1 MRPVKIFIASGIF
14 HPDSGGPATY
24 LYRLLPELQA
34 RGHEVRVLAY
44 GNAPTDGYPYPLTR
58 IPFDSLPIRM
68 INYARAYRE
77 GVDWADLVYLNSF
90 GLPRT
95 GSGDSRKPRV
105 MKIVGDYAWERCN
118 RRGWIPVDE
127 QVNDF
132 QVRHYGPL
140 VEWLKASRSR
150 EARTMDRVIVPS
162 QYLRNMVIGWGVE
175 PTRIQVIYNA
185 LDMEPTSITRAEAR
199 TQLGW
204 QQQGRYLITVGR
216 LVAWKGVDYL
226 IDALVHLPDMTL
238 IIAGDGPCYSA
249 LQARAAAKGVGDRI
263 VFLGK
268 VPHDQLPVY
277 LRAADYLAL
286 YSGYEGLS
294 HTILESLYMGT
305 PVIAS
310 NKGGNPEV
318 VRHDQNGLLVPYAD
332 PAALLAAIRYAFAD
346 GTQVR
351 LAAGTQQGLN
361 QFTWS
366 CLVDQ
371 TVKALVE
378 VGTGKR

>member
-1 MRPVKIFIASGIF
+1 MKIFIASGIF

-44 GNAPTDGYPYPLTR
+44 GNAPTSGYPYLLTR
-58 IPFDSLPIRM
+58 IPFTSLPIRM

-77 GVDWADLVYLNSF
+77 GIAWADLIYLNSF

-105 MKIVGDYAWERCN
+105 MKVVGDYAWERAN
-118 RRGWIPVDE
+118 RRGWIAVDE
-127 QVNDF
+127 QVDDF
-132 QVRHYGPL
+132 QTRRYGPL
-140 VEWLKASRSR
+140 VEWLKTSRSR

-162 QYLRNMVIGWGVE
+162 QYLRQMVIGWGVD
-175 PTRIQVIYNA
+175 PARVQVVYNA
-185 LDMEPTSITRAEAR
+185 LDMEPASITRAEAR
-199 TQLGW
+199 TRLGW
-204 QQQGRYLITVGR
+204 QQGRYLITVGR

-226 IDALVHLPDMTL
+226 INALVQLPDVTL
-238 IIAGDGPCYSA
+238 VVAGDGPCYST
-249 LQARAAAKGVGDRI
+249 LQAQAASKGVADR
-263 VFLGK
+263 VRFLGK

-277 LRAADYLAL
+277 LRAADYLTL

-294 HTILESLYMGT
+294 HTILEALYSST

-310 NKGGNPEV
+310 DKGGNPEV
-318 VRHDQNGLLVPYAD
+318 VRHDQNGLLVPYVD
-332 PAALLAAIRYAFAD
+332 PAALLDAIRYAFAD
-346 GTQVR
+346 GTQAR
-351 LAAGTQQGLN
+351 LAAGTRQGLDR
-361 QFTWS
+361 FEWP

-378 VGTGKR
+378 VGTGQR